1 LTFKGQNELVKFARV
16 TAVVFAAALL
26 FVSCDNSTQALS
38 RATALHPEGRDIF
51 EKNNCIRCHENGNG
65 GYGKRM
71 VDNLNLKSLDYIKSR
86 IRLGRVMGAAQMPAF
101 NKTTISDKEL
111 EEVAGF
117 VRALAGWER

>member
-1 LTFKGQNELVKFARV
+1 MYFVKFARV
-16 TAVVFAAALL
+16 AATVFTATLL

-38 RATALHPEGRDIF
+38 RATALHPEGRDVF
-51 EKNNCIRCHENGNG
+51 EKNNCIRCHDNGNG

-71 VDNLNLKSLDYIKSR
+71 VDNVNLKSLDYIKTR
-86 IRLGRVMGAAQMPAF
+86 IRTGRVMGAAEMPAF

>member
-1 LTFKGQNELVKFARV
+1 MKFALV
-16 TAVVFAAALL
+16 AATIFTAMLL
-26 FVSCDNSTQALS
+26 LNSCDNSTQALS
-38 RATALHPEGRDIF
+38 RATALHPEGRDVF
-51 EKNNCIRCHENGNG
+51 EKNNCIRCHDNGNG

-71 VDNLNLKSLDYIKSR
+71 VDNVSLKNLDYIKTR
-86 IRLGRVMGAAQMPAF
+86 IRTGRIIGAAEMPAF

>member
-1 LTFKGQNELVKFARV
+1 VKFV
-16 TAVVFAAALL
+16 QVAATVLAATLL

-51 EKNNCIRCHENGNG
+51 EKNNCIRCHDNGNG

-71 VDNLNLKSLDYIKSR
+71 VDNVNLKSLDYIKSR
-86 IRLGRVMGAAQMPAF
+86 IRLGRIMGAARMPAF
-101 NKTTISDKEL
+101 DKTTISDKEL

>member
-1 LTFKGQNELVKFARV
+1 MKFAQV
-16 TAVVFAAALL
+16 AATVFAATLL
-26 FVSCDNSTQALS
+26 LNSCDNSTQALS
-38 RATALHPEGRDIF
+38 RATALHPEGRDVF

-71 VDNLNLKSLDYIKSR
+71 VDNVNLKSLDYIKTR
-86 IRLGRVMGAAQMPAF
+86 IRVGRIMGAAEMPAF
-101 NKTTISDKEL
+101 SKTTISDKEL

>member
-1 LTFKGQNELVKFARV
+1 MKFARV
-16 TAVVFAAALL
+16 AMIVFAAALL
-26 FVSCDNSTQALS
+26 LVSCDNSTQALS
-38 RATALHPEGRDIF
+38 RATALHPEGRDVF
-51 EKNNCIRCHENGNG
+51 EKNNCIRCHDNGNG

-71 VDNLNLKSLDYIKSR
+71 VDNVNLKSLDYIKTR
-86 IRLGRVMGAAQMPAF
+86 VRLGRVMGAAQMPAF

>member
-1 LTFKGQNELVKFARV
+1 VKFAQV
-16 TAVVFAAALL
+16 TAIVFAAALL

-51 EKNNCIRCHENGNG
+51 EKNNCIRCHDNGNG

-71 VDNLNLKSLDYIKSR
+71 VNNVNLKSLDYIKTR

-101 NKTTISDKEL
+101 DKTTISDKEL
-111 EEVAGF
+111 EDVAGF

>member
-1 LTFKGQNELVKFARV
+1 LAFQGQNELVKFAQV
-16 TAVVFAAALL
+16 AATIFAATLL

-38 RATALHPEGRDIF
+38 RATALHPEGRDVF

-71 VDNLNLKSLDYIKSR
+71 VDNVNLKNLDYIKTR
-86 IRLGRVMGAAQMPAF
+86 IRVGRIMGAAEMPAF
-101 NKTTISDKEL
+101 SKTTISDKEL

>member
-1 LTFKGQNELVKFARV
+1 MKFARV
-16 TAVVFAAALL
+16 AATVFAAALL

-38 RATALHPEGRDIF
+38 RATALHPEGRDVF

-71 VDNLNLKSLDYIKSR
+71 VDNVNLKSLDYIKTR
-86 IRLGRVMGAAQMPAF
+86 IRLGRVMGGAQMPAF
-101 NKTTISDKEL
+101 DKTTISNKEL
-111 EEVAGF
+111 TEVAGF